1 MTRDPTMRVVMT
13 AYVTARDAGGG
24 ELMAVQ
30 AALRAFEKVA
40 PGLPPL
46 LARQR
51 VLSLIAQARSKAP
64 DWYWRNIAPVIQA
77 YGRDHPNQ

>member
-13 AYVTARDAGGG
+13 AYVTARDTGGG

-30 AALRAFEKVA
+30 AALRAFERVA
-40 PGLPPL
+40 PGAPPL
-46 LARQR
+46 MARQR
-51 VLSLIAQARSKAP
+51 VLKLISEARSKAP

-77 YGRDHPNQ
+77 YGSERPNQ